1 MLRSRLR
8 AAVCKCV
15 NMLSPSA
22 RPLTLNRLWLF
33 FILVFCWTWFFW
45 LLAAAWG
52 TSVQTASG
60 KSLLFL
66 GLLGPMLGGI
76 GFTYLAQDKE
86 YQRQYWS
93 RIVDS
98 RRIGAKWCAIIFLFV
113 PVLMAIAVLLD
124 VASSGNETLARI
136 GGRVTP
142 FLSTPLAIVPFAL
155 AVFMRGPF
163 FEELGWRAYALDQLQ
178 ARWNALVSSVI
189 LGTIWALWHLP
200 LFFFNDTL
208 HYVQGVWSPW
218 FWLFM
223 VQIIPTAVIYTW
235 IFNNTQRS
243 TLAAI
248 FFHFMSN
255 VTYELA
261 NVTDGTNLYAT
272 LLWIVAAVVV
282 VAFWGAPTL
291 TRRSTDHA
299 GRNCFP

>member
-291 TRRSTDHA
+291 TRRSTDDA

>member
-1 MLRSRLR
+1 
-8 AAVCKCV
+8 
-15 NMLSPSA
+15 
-22 RPLTLNRLWLF
+22 
-33 FILVFCWTWFFW
+33 
-45 LLAAAWG
+45 
-52 TSVQTASG
+52 
-60 KSLLFL
+60 
-66 GLLGPMLGGI
+66 MLGGI

-86 YQRQYWS
+86 YQRKYWS

-98 RRIGAKWCAIIFLFV
+98 RRIGAKWCAIVFLFV

-124 VASSGNETLARI
+124 VASGGNETLAHI
-136 GGRVTP
+136 GRRVTP
-142 FLSTPLAIVPFAL
+142 FLSTPLATAPFAL
-155 AVFMRGPF
+155 EVFMRGPF
-163 FEELGWRAYALDQLQ
+163 FEELGWRGYALDQLQ
-178 ARWNALVSSVI
+178 ARWNALVASVI

-200 LFFFNDTL
+200 LFFFKDTL

-223 VQIIPTAVIYTW
+223 VGIIPAAVIYTW

-282 VAFWGAPTL
+282 AALWGAPTL
-291 TRRSTDHA
+291 TRRATDHA
-299 GRNCFP
+299 GRN

>member
-1 MLRSRLR
+1 M
-8 AAVCKCV
+8 C
-15 NMLSPSA
+15 NMLSPRA
-22 RPLTLNRLWLF
+22 RPLALNSLWLF

-45 LLAAAWG
+45 LLAAAFG

-60 KSLLFL
+60 KSLLLL

-93 RIVDS
+93 RIVDP
-98 RRIGAKWCAIIFLFV
+98 RRIGANWCAIVFLFV

-124 VASSGNETLARI
+124 VASGGNETLAHI
-136 GGRVTP
+136 GRRVTP

-155 AVFMRGPF
+155 EVFMRGPF
-163 FEELGWRAYALDQLQ
+163 FEELGWRGYALDQLQ
-178 ARWNALVSSVI
+178 ARWNALVASVI

-200 LFFFNDTL
+200 LFFFKDTL

-223 VQIIPTAVIYTW
+223 VGIIPAAVIYTW

-282 VAFWGAPTL
+282 VALWGAPTL
-291 TRRSTDHA
+291 TRRATDHA